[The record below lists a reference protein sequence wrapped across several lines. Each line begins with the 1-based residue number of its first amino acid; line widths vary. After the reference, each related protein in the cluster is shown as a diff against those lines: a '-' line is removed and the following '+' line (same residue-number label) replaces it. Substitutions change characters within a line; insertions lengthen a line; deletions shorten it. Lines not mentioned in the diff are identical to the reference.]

1 MVQQKEMEEIR
12 LSAIGV
18 IGLLLAIACLIIL
31 SYKGVNAFIASLIA
45 SLVVVVTNLLPFWET
60 FSGAYATGL
69 KNFVGNYFL
78 LFGLAAAYG
87 EFLKVTGAAESVAKV
102 LFKIF
107 GVKWAPL
114 GALLITL
121 LMAMGGVS
129 AFVIVFAVYP
139 VAAPLFRKANITKN
153 LLPGIVLCASVTLCL
168 CLPGNP
174 TSTNAL
180 LARPEYGL
188 GVDAFS
194 APVMGIIAC
203 IVGTVL
209 AGIYVTWQARRQTA
223 LGVGYVVS
231 GTDALD
237 DDEEKNLPPFWASII
252 PLLIV
257 VFVMILLK
265 NVMSATNSILT
276 SLCIAIVACVV
287 LNPKVFF
294 GAHKKHGVLK
304 TFTTGMWSSCTS
316 ALLLTGGVMGFA
328 GVVQAA
334 PGFQYFVDFANG
346 LTTAFNPYVSASVA
360 VNVVA
365 GITGTALGGLQIFAD
380 TMLPNYINLG
390 INPEAF
396 HRLLTIAC
404 CGLDTLPHCSTFILM
419 CSVCGVTAKDSY
431 KHVFPLTVVMPIL
444 LTVLCILMISVG
456 II

>member
-1 MVQQKEMEEIR
+1 MEEIV
-12 LSAIGV
+12 LEIIGV
-18 IGLLLAIACLIIL
+18 IGLLLAIASLIFL
-31 SYKGVNAFIASLIA
+31 SYRGVNAFIASLIA
-45 SLVVVVTNLLPFWET
+45 SLVVIVTNMLPFWET
-60 FSGAYATGL
+60 FAGGYATGF
-69 KNFVGNYFL
+69 KNFAGSYFM

-87 EFLKVTGAAESVAKV
+87 EFLKVTGSAESVAKV

-107 GVKWAPL
+107 GTKWAPL

-188 GVDAFS
+188 GVTAFS

-203 IVGTVL
+203 IVGIAI
-209 AGIYVTWQARRQTA
+209 AGVYVTWQAKRQTA
-223 LGVGYVVS
+223 LGIGYVVS
-231 GTDALD
+231 GSDAEIEE
-237 DDEEKNLPPFWASII
+237 DEKDLPPFWSSII

-257 VFVMILLK
+257 VVVMILLK
-265 NVMSATNSILT
+265 NIMSATDSILT
-276 SLCIAIVACVV
+276 SLCVAILASVAR
-287 LNPKVFF
+287 NPKAFF
-294 GAHKKHGVLK
+294 GAEKRHSELK
-304 TFTTGMWSSCTS
+304 TFTNGMWSSCTS

-334 PGFQYFVDFANG
+334 PGFQYFVDFAMG
-346 LTTAFNPYVSASVA
+346 LSDMFNPYVSASVA

-380 TMLPNYINLG
+380 SMLPSYLAQG
-390 INPEAF
+390 VNPEAF
-396 HRLLTIAC
+396 HRLMTIAC

-431 KHVFPLTVVMPIL
+431 KHVFPLTVIMPIF
-444 LTVLCILMISVG
+444 LTILCIIMTMAG